1 MIDQY
6 MLRYFLAVAETGN
19 FSRAAKAVSVTQP
32 TLSAGIA
39 KLERQLGARLFD
51 RDRQGVALTP
61 AGSRFLARARRI
73 AAEYELA
80 LQDLQHAPEP
90 SVLRV
95 GVLNTIPTA
104 TVEHLLARHGAAHAC
119 RTSGEVLE
127 LLDGSERDLAE
138 RLDRGRIDL
147 ALTVIRPHHARFR
160 PELLARERYL
170 MVLPRDHPLAE
181 DDPVEP
187 EALAG
192 DRMVVRRHCEAL
204 PEINRFFTAR
214 GVRPRFVLKTT
225 SDQRVLAVV
234 RAGQGIGMMP
244 ESFADPQVRMVRVAD
259 FDLTR
264 DIGILYAGGGDAA
277 AYAASPF
284 LALVREHYDGAA
296 ASGASLP
303 GKVTEGPRPA

>member
-39 KLERQLGARLFD
+39 KLERQLGTRLFD

-61 AGSRFLARARRI
+61 AGSRFLSRARRI

-80 LQDLQHAPEP
+80 LQDIQHVPEP

-95 GVLNTIPTA
+95 GVLNTIPTP
-104 TVEHLLARHGAAHAC
+104 TIESLLARHREADS
-119 RTSGEVLE
+119 REVLE
-127 LLDGSERDLAE
+127 LLDGTERDMVE
-138 RLDRGRIDL
+138 RLDRGRLDI
-147 ALTVIRPHHARFR
+147 ALTAIRPHHARFR
-160 PELLARERYL
+160 PEVLARERYL
-170 MVLPRDHPLAE
+170 MVLPTGHPLAGSE
-181 DDPVEP
+181 RVEP

-204 PEINRFFTAR
+204 PEIDRFFTAR

-225 SDQRVLAVV
+225 SDERVLAVV

-244 ESFADPQVRMVRVAD
+244 ESFADPRVRMVRIAD

-264 DIGILYAGGGDAA
+264 DIGILYAAGSD
-277 AYAASPF
+277 
-284 LALVREHYDGAA
+284 AA
-296 ASGASLP
+296 ASGFAAILRNAYRQGRTPS
-303 GKVTEGPRPA
+303 A

>member
-19 FSRAAKAVSVTQP
+19 FSRAAKSVSVTQP

-39 KLERQLGARLFD
+39 KLERQLGTRLFD

-61 AGSRFLARARRI
+61 SGSRFLARARRI
-73 AAEYELA
+73 ADEYELA
-80 LQDLQHAPEP
+80 LQDVQHVPEP

-95 GVLNTIPTA
+95 GVLGTIPTA
-104 TVEHLLARHGAAHAC
+104 TIEHLLSRHAA
-119 RTSGEVLE
+119 SGGSEVLE

-138 RLDRGRIDL
+138 RLDRGRLDL
-147 ALTVIRPHHARFR
+147 ALTVVRPHHSRFR

-170 MVLPRDHPLAE
+170 MVLPRNHPLAGA
-181 DDPVEP
+181 DRITP

-204 PEINRFFTAR
+204 PEINRFFVGR

-225 SDQRVLAVV
+225 SDQRVLAVI
-234 RAGQGIGMMP
+234 RAGQGVGMMP
-244 ESFADPQVRMVRVAD
+244 ESFADPDVAMVPVTD

-264 DIGILYAGGGDAA
+264 DIGVLYAANADRSRDDSHFVTLLRRL
-277 AYAASPF
+277 YAA
-284 LALVREHYDGAA
+284 
-296 ASGASLP
+296 
-303 GKVTEGPRPA
+303 

>member
-19 FSRAAKAVSVTQP
+19 FSRAARSVSVTQP

-73 AAEYELA
+73 AAEYDLA
-80 LQDLQHAPEP
+80 LQDLEQAREA
-90 SVLRV
+90 SVLRL

-104 TVEHLLARHGAAHAC
+104 TLEALLARHRQAGN
-119 RTSGEVLE
+119 GEALE

-138 RLDRGRIDL
+138 RLDRGRLDA
-147 ALTVIRPHHARFR
+147 ALTVVRPHHARFQ

-170 MVLPRDHPLAE
+170 MVLPQDHPLAGAE
-181 DDPVEP
+181 RIAP
-187 EALAG
+187 EELAG

-234 RAGQGIGMMP
+234 RAGQGVGMMP
-244 ESFADPQVRMVRVAD
+244 ESFADPAVRMVPVSD

-264 DIGILYAGGGDAA
+264 DIGILYAADRARIERA
-277 AYAASPF
+277 HFIS
-284 LALVREHYDGAA
+284 LLREHYR
-296 ASGASLP
+296 SG
-303 GKVTEGPRPA
+303 

>member
-19 FSRAAKAVSVTQP
+19 FSRAAKSVSVTQP

-39 KLERQLGARLFD
+39 KLERQLGTRLFD

-61 AGSRFLARARRI
+61 SGSRFLARARRI
-73 AAEYELA
+73 AEEYELA
-80 LQDLQHAPEP
+80 LQDIQHRPEP

-104 TVEHLLARHGAAHAC
+104 TVEHLLARHGASA
-119 RTSGEVLE
+119 GNEVVE

-138 RLDRGRIDL
+138 RLDRGRLDL
-147 ALTVIRPHHARFR
+147 ALTAIRPHHARFR

-170 MVLPRDHPLAE
+170 MVLPQDHPLAGAERVEAE
-181 DDPVEP
+181 D
-187 EALAG
+187 LAG

-234 RAGQGIGMMP
+234 RAGQGVGMMP
-244 ESFADPQVRMVRVAD
+244 ESFADPQVRMVGVAD

-264 DIGILYAGGGDAA
+264 DIGVLYAVEADARLA
-277 AYAASPF
+277 DSHFVALLRAHYAPNNLS
-284 LALVREHYDGAA
+284 
-296 ASGASLP
+296 SI
-303 GKVTEGPRPA
+303 

>member
-39 KLERQLGARLFD
+39 KLERQLGSRLFD

-80 LQDLQHAPEP
+80 LQDIQHAPEP

-104 TVEHLLARHGAAHAC
+104 TVEHLLARHGA
-119 RTSGEVLE
+119 SGSNEVLE
-127 LLDGSERDLAE
+127 LLDGSERDLAG

-147 ALTVIRPHHARFR
+147 ALTVIRPHHSRFR

-170 MVLPRDHPLAE
+170 MVLPGDHPLADAE
-181 DDPVEP
+181 RIEP

-204 PEINRFFTAR
+204 PEIDRFFTAR

-225 SDQRVLAVV
+225 SDQRMLAVV
-234 RAGQGIGMMP
+234 RAGQGVGMMP
-244 ESFADPQVRMVRVAD
+244 ESFADPLVRMVRVAD

-264 DIGILYAGGGDAA
+264 EIGILYAAAGGNPAHAD
-277 AYAASPF
+277 SPF
-284 LALVREHYDGAA
+284 IALLREHYRN
-296 ASGASLP
+296 S
-303 GKVTEGPRPA
+303 

>member
-1 MIDQY
+1 

-39 KLERQLGARLFD
+39 KLERQLGSRLFD

-104 TVEHLLARHGAAHAC
+104 TVEHLLARHGASGA
-119 RTSGEVLE
+119 SGFGGEVLE

-147 ALTVIRPHHARFR
+147 ALTVIRPHHSRFR

-170 MVLPRDHPLAE
+170 MVLPRDHPLA
-181 DDPVEP
+181 DADVIEP

-234 RAGQGIGMMP
+234 HAGQGIGMMP
-244 ESFADPQVRMVRVAD
+244 ESFADPLVRMVRVAD

-264 DIGILYAGGGDAA
+264 DIGVLYAVGAENAA
-277 AYAASPF
+277 HADSPF
-284 LALVREHYDGAA
+284 IALLREYYRG
-296 ASGASLP
+296 G
-303 GKVTEGPRPA
+303 